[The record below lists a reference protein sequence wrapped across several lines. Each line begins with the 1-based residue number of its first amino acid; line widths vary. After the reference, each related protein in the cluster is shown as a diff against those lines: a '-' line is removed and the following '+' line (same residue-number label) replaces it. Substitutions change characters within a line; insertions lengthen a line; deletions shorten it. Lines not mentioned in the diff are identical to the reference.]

1 MLGQHCSS
9 DYCQRLPR
17 EQSIFSNTLSR
28 QPWQSVWTDIVPRES
43 LPLASSVEQRQP
55 TVTTGS
61 GSRWRFAEDG
71 WEFRLRQA
79 KPTLA
84 L

>member
-1 MLGQHCSS
+1 MLRQHCSS
-9 DYCQRLPR
+9 DCCQRLLR
-17 EQSIFSNTLSR
+17 EQSIFSNMLSR

-43 LPLASSVEQRQP
+43 LPLASFGGTETAYRNDRFGKQVE
-55 TVTTGS
+55 V
-61 GSRWRFAEDG
+61 AEDG
-71 WEFRLRQA
+71 WEFGLRQA